1 MSISS
6 TKIKVYPS
14 GYRGKNAN
22 NEIYN
27 PEARLFNEENLT
39 RSVVNLADY
48 NEGSFVISKSKTETP
63 FKFVINGYYF
73 ESTDDL
79 ATLLTNASIQSGK
92 AYACVVISPQG
103 EPSADNT
110 DFLVRILKPADGV
123 SQGCLDNGSYE
134 FIGLKFASTA
144 ETEYSL
150 LLYDFD
156 EDEIPD
162 SSFLKFNAENI
173 NGGSNKPLNKYLE
186 TKDISTDYINVQTE
200 ATIESLDV
208 QELDVEELTSNIIP
222 DETAT
227 YTLGAQGKSF
237 LKVFTKDLKVNDKI
251 TSSDIETSTFKS
263 TNAETDALKV
273 NNSVELGAN
282 VQLDVGKVK
291 LNTATDHFRIN
302 CGSAV
307 NNEYLSVVK
316 STKSLAIKGLKTY
329 LEDSKLFIEGEDP
342 IKFGTAS
349 DSDLASIMH
358 YGYAL
363 NGNNTFIAP
372 TSSVS
377 ERRDYLESFPI
388 YHILPGCNDLPQDMN
403 AAMFGVHMEAKIT
416 FNNEIESGAS
426 DYISKDDGF
435 YIQPVFWDS
444 TNNAWVWRSTA
455 ETDTSSALYFETNS
469 FTYSGVL
476 YRIH

>member
-1 MSISS
+1 MS
-6 TKIKVYPS
+6 
-14 GYRGKNAN
+14 
-22 NEIYN
+22 
-27 PEARLFNEENLT
+27 EARYM
-39 RSVVNLADY
+39 A
-48 NEGSFVISKSKTETP
+48 
-63 FKFVINGYYF
+63 
-73 ESTDDL
+73 
-79 ATLLTNASIQSGK
+79 
-92 AYACVVISPQG
+92 
-103 EPSADNT
+103 
-110 DFLVRILKPADGV
+110 
-123 SQGCLDNGSYE
+123 
-134 FIGLKFASTA
+134 
-144 ETEYSL
+144 
-150 LLYDFD
+150 
-156 EDEIPD
+156 
-162 SSFLKFNAENI
+162 
-173 NGGSNKPLNKYLE
+173 
-186 TKDISTDYINVQTE
+186 
-200 ATIESLDV
+200 
-208 QELDVEELTSNIIP
+208 
-222 DETAT
+222 
-227 YTLGAQGKSF
+227 
-237 LKVFTKDLKVNDKI
+237 
-251 TSSDIETSTFKS
+251 
-263 TNAETDALKV
+263 
-273 NNSVELGAN
+273 
-282 VQLDVGKVK
+282 
-291 LNTATDHFRIN
+291 
-302 CGSAV
+302 
-307 NNEYLSVVK
+307 EYLSVVK